1 MNWYIVQAYSGFEK
15 KVVENIKDELK
26 KLKLFNGIPDNCRAG
41 IMALGPGIEVS
52 LILFFI
58 QYCINLKPGSEI
70 SGDPASDIKTHFLL
84 IKSSA
89 ILLIT
94 IFSL

>member
-1 MNWYIVQAYSGFEK
+1 MFLLLITSINSLIPFFSFGK
-15 KVVENIKDELK
+15 KPK

-41 IMALGPGIEVS
+41 IIALGPGIEVR

-84 IKSSA
+84 IKSPA